1 MTLKVSVGLATVL
14 DNATIPDLLSLLGDV
29 YSQLERKQAVG
40 KYNTVVET
48 AINFLYNARSLIQG
62 EYDKDRYGV
71 GPLALNEC
79 ERALVRNN
87 SSGVYAIKAMRDRI
101 PGLGL
106 KEAKDLCDA
115 YKATL

>member
-1 MTLKVSVGLATVL
+1 MTLKVSVDLSTVL
-14 DNATIPDLLSLLGDV
+14 DNATIPDLLQLLGDV
-29 YSQLERKQAVG
+29 YSQLERKQATG
-40 KYNTVVET
+40 KYYLAVET
-48 AINFLYNARSLIQG
+48 AINILCNARSLIQG

-71 GPLALNEC
+71 GPLALNES
-79 ERALVRNN
+79 EKALVRNN
-87 SSGVYAIKAMRDRI
+87 SSVVYAIKAMRDRI